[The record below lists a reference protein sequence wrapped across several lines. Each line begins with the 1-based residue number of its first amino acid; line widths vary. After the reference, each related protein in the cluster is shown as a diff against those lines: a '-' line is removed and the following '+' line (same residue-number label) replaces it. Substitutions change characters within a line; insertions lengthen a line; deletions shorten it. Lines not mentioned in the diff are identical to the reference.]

1 MSLPGQS
8 RTVLQTTWS
17 SNVIGRL
24 VVNPFTPLSF
34 RRTTCHVDPTTGD
47 ICLKED
53 SIDETGELS
62 QEPLKLNK
70 RDKGLTKDVYMVCA
84 PYTGPQL

>member
-24 VVNPFTPLSF
+24 VVNPFAPLRF
-34 RRTTCHVDPTTGD
+34 RRTICLVDPRTGD
-47 ICLKED
+47 ICLNED
-53 SIDETGELS
+53 SVDRTGELS
-62 QEPLKLNK
+62 KEPLKLSK
-70 RDKGLTKDVYMVCA
+70 RDQGLTKDVYMVSA
-84 PYTGPQL
+84 QSTSP